1 MFKVMFRM
9 KQPQRVVHYKTM
21 RKQLCPSNKCL
32 KLNVC
37 FKMDRRFKQKRTYLK
52 SEV

>member
-21 RKQLCPSNKCL
+21 RKQLCLMYVNLKIKNKI
-32 KLNVC
+32 KI
-37 FKMDRRFKQKRTYLK
+37 K
-52 SEV
+52 